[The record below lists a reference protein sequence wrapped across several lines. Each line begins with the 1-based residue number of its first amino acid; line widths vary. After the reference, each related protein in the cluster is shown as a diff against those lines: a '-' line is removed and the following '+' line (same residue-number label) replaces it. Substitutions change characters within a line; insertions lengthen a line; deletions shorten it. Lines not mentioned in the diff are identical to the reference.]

1 MPLLREIRAGRRVH
15 ERAGCSRWLLPW
27 CVSLTATTLTGCE
40 GAMWGNL
47 VVLALSVGIF
57 MGTLSLGRIR

>member
-1 MPLLREIRAGRRVH
+1 MPLLRVSRAGRRVH
-15 ERAGCSRWLLPW
+15 EFARGSRWLAA
-27 CVSLTATTLTGCE
+27 TAAVAVGSTGCE

-57 MGTLSLGRIR
+57 MGTLSLGRVR